1 MRRINGNHIMNNNY
15 GLKTNHK
22 FPLSTYWLL
31 LLTVQKQYNRAMNVN
46 SYVDFFRQTSPYI
59 HSHRGKT
66 FVIAVDGESVADE
79 NFHRTVHDIALLQ
92 SLGIRIV
99 VVHGG
104 RPQIDQHLTASGIKS
119 QFYQGLRI
127 TDSESMVCVKEAL
140 GRTRLQIESEFTMSL
155 PNSPMHGAKIRV
167 IGGNFVTAKPL
178 GIKGGIDYQL
188 TGSVRRIDTDSIQQ
202 QLQAGGLV
210 LTSPI
215 GFSPTGEVFNV
226 SYLDV
231 ASETAIALN
240 ADKLILMTMV
250 KGIVQKGELIRTLAI
265 ADAQKLQS
273 TLTDS
278 AQKQLL
284 ESAHYAC
291 SNGVERVHIVGC
303 SEDGALL
310 SELFTREGSG
320 TLLAQDHSEVI
331 RAATI
336 DDVGGILELIRPLE
350 EQQILVKRSRELLET
365 EISRFT
371 LVVHPE
377 GFLLGC
383 AALYPMADQAQGEIA
398 CVASHPDFLGQG
410 IASRL
415 LQRLEMDAAQAGIT
429 KLFVLTT
436 DTAHWFLE
444 KGFVEAKFEELP
456 EQKKSL
462 YNYQRNARIFSK
474 LI

>member
-1 MRRINGNHIMNNNY
+1 M
-15 GLKTNHK
+15 KT
-22 FPLSTYWLL
+22 
-31 LLTVQKQYNRAMNVN
+31 N

-66 FVIAVDGESVADE
+66 FVIAVDGESVAHE

-92 SLGIRIV
+92 SLGIHIV

-104 RPQIDQHLTASGIKS
+104 RPQIDERLALSGIKS
-119 QFYQGLRI
+119 KFHQQLRI
-127 TDSESMVCVKEAL
+127 TDAESMACVKEAV
-140 GRTRLQIESEFTMSL
+140 GRTRWQIEAEFSMSL

-178 GIKGGIDYQL
+178 GVKDGVDYQH
-188 TGSVRRIDTDSIQQ
+188 TGSVRKIDAVTIQQ

-210 LTSPI
+210 LISPI
-215 GFSPTGEVFNV
+215 GLSPTGETFNV
-226 SYLDV
+226 NYLDV
-231 ASETAIALN
+231 ASETAIALE
-240 ADKLILMTMV
+240 ADKLILMTTTG
-250 KGIVQKGELIRTLAI
+250 GITQDGELLRSVVL
-265 ADAQKLQS
+265 ADAKKIQKRLADTPENQI
-273 TLTDS
+273 L
-278 AQKQLL
+278 A
-284 ESAHYAC
+284 SAHHAC
-291 SNGVERVHIVGC
+291 SNGVERVHLVGC

-320 TLLAQDHSEVI
+320 TLIAQDHSEVV

-336 DDVGGILELIRPLE
+336 EDVGGILELIRPLE

-383 AALYPMADQAQGEIA
+383 AALYPMADQKQGEIA
-398 CVASHPDFLGQG
+398 CVASHPEFLGRG

-415 LQRLEMDAAQAGIT
+415 LDRLEMDAAQAGIT

-436 DTAHWFLE
+436 HTAHWFLE
-444 KGFVEAKFEELP
+444 KGFVETQLDDLP
-456 EQKKSL
+456 DPKKSL
-462 YNYQRNARIFSK
+462 YNYQRNSRIFSK
-474 LI
+474 AIK

>member
-1 MRRINGNHIMNNNY
+1 MN
-15 GLKTNHK
+15 L
-22 FPLSTYWLL
+22 
-31 LLTVQKQYNRAMNVN
+31 N

-66 FVIAVDGESVADE
+66 FVIAVDGDSVAED

-104 RPQIDQHLTASGIKS
+104 RPQIDQRLQVSDIKS
-119 QFYQGLRI
+119 QFHQGLRI
-127 TDSESMVCVKEAL
+127 TDAETMLCVKEAL
-140 GRTRLQIESEFTMSL
+140 GRTRWQIESEFSMSL

-167 IGGNFVTAKPL
+167 VGGNFVTAKPL
-178 GIKGGIDYQL
+178 GVKEGVDYQH
-188 TGSVRRIDTDSIQQ
+188 TGSVRRIDTDSIRQ
-202 QLQAGGLV
+202 QLLTGGLV
-210 LTSPI
+210 LMSPI
-215 GFSPTGEVFNV
+215 GFSPTGEAFNV

-240 ADKLILMTMV
+240 ADKLILISMA
-250 KGIVQKGELIRTLAI
+250 KGIMENGELLRTVAI
-265 ADAQKLQS
+265 ADVPKLQS
-273 TLTDS
+273 KLTHS
-278 AQKQLL
+278 VQKQLL
-284 ESAHYAC
+284 ASAHYAC
-291 SNGVERVHIVGC
+291 SNGVERVHMVDC

-310 SELFTREGSG
+310 TELFTREGSG
-320 TLLAQDHSEVI
+320 TLVAQDHSEVI

-336 DDVGGILELIRPLE
+336 EDVGGILDLIRPLE
-350 EQQILVKRSRELLET
+350 EQHILVKRSRELLET

-383 AALYPMADQAQGEIA
+383 AALYPTPDQTQGEVA
-398 CVASHPDFLGQG
+398 CVASHPDFLGRG

-415 LQRLEMDAAQAGIT
+415 LQRLESNAAQAGMT

-436 DTAHWFLE
+436 QTAHWFLE
-444 KGFVEAKFEELP
+444 KGFVETQLEDLP
-456 EQKKSL
+456 KQKQSL
-462 YNYQRNARIFSK
+462 YNYQRNSRIFSK
-474 LI
+474 FIQ